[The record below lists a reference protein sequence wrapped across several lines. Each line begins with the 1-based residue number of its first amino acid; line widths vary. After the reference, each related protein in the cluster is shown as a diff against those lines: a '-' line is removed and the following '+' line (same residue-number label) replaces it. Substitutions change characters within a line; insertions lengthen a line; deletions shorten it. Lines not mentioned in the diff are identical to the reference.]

1 MRKKLIL
8 QVLLTLFLLFSFS
21 LKAQIVRVG
30 IGGGL
35 TSINSPTYY
44 TDNISNGG
52 FGLKD
57 GYHLSLIAKFNIPLS
72 PIIPAF
78 FIDYHYLNSS
88 GQSDS
93 GSVSYTQKIFS
104 IGAEGEWDFLPLPL
118 IKPYLLVNISLN
130 NFGELQKTISNQV
143 YGQASYT
150 RYGMGFGIGAVISII
165 PSMDLDL
172 SAKYNFMN
180 LIGKKSNE
188 GKIDAFT
195 LNLVL
200 LF

>member
-1 MRKKLIL
+1 MKKKLIL
-8 QVLLTLFLLFSFS
+8 PVLFAFIFLYTFT
-21 LKAQIVRVG
+21 LKAQIIRMG

-35 TSINSPTYY
+35 TTITSPSYY

-52 FGLKD
+52 FGFKD
-57 GYHLSLIAKFNIPLS
+57 NYHLCVIAKLNLPLL
-72 PIIPAF
+72 PITPAI

-104 IGAEGEWDFLPLPL
+104 IGAEGEWYFLPLPL
-118 IKPYLLVNISLN
+118 VKPYLLVNIAMN
-130 NFGELQKTISNQV
+130 NFGELQKSVSNQL
-143 YGQASYT
+143 YGQSSYT
-150 RYGMGFGIGAVISII
+150 RYGAGIGVGAVLSVI
-165 PSMDLDL
+165 PSMDLDI
-172 SAKYNFMN
+172 SAKYHFMN

-188 GKIDAFT
+188 EKINAFT